1 MGRHRASW
9 ALPTKFF
16 AWSPIFTVWYIS
28 FSGMICRQLFSPDH
42 FQKLFP
48 TYLFQ
53 DKKKSHQKF
62 VFITVCHLLWYLQ
75 GPPPGWQLKLQRE
88 SQEHTIN
95 QFSINMCEWKDMETT
110 LHNHNKYF
118 LQSYVYVN
126 HKSRL
131 QQTEVHLWLSD
142 AVPLLVPLMHPLQ
155 NHNVVFDSREKFT
168 LG

>member
-1 MGRHRASW
+1 MVWRWPARGLICAAAFPPWYGTTPCILGLANKVFRLVAH
-9 ALPTKFF
+9 
-16 AWSPIFTVWYIS
+16 FTVWYTS

-62 VFITVCHLLWYLQ
+62 VFITFCHLLWYLQ

-118 LQSYVYVN
+118 LQSYVYV
-126 HKSRL
+126 K
-131 QQTEVHLWLSD
+131 
-142 AVPLLVPLMHPLQ
+142 LV
-155 NHNVVFDSREKFT
+155 VS
-168 LG
+168 

>member
-1 MGRHRASW
+1 MQRPFPPDMGRHRASW

-28 FSGMICRQLFSPDH
+28 FSEMICRQLFSPDH

-62 VFITVCHLLWYLQ
+62 VFITFCHLLWYLQ

-88 SQEHTIN
+88 SQEYTI
-95 QFSINMCEWKDMETT
+95 IN
-110 LHNHNKYF
+110 Y
-118 LQSYVYVN
+118 
-126 HKSRL
+126 
-131 QQTEVHLWLSD
+131 
-142 AVPLLVPLMHPLQ
+142 LLVC
-155 NHNVVFDSREKFT
+155 VGEKTWRQHCTTTTNISCNPMFM
-168 LG
+168 